1 MLFTLKPQRREVMI
15 EVRELIDAEL
25 DGVCGGFF
33 DVTELTNK
41 IVANVQTN
49 TQNGAAIG
57 GSSFFGAG
65 GAASL
70 VQAASNTATTVI
82 G

>member
-1 MLFTLKPQRREVMI
+1 MT

-33 DVTELTNK
+33 DTTNLNELTNK
-41 IVANVQTN
+41 IIANVQTIN
-49 TQNGAAIG
+49 QNGAAIG
-57 GSSFFGAG
+57 GNSFLGAG

-70 VQAASNTATTVI
+70 VQAGSNSATNVNA
-82 G
+82 

>member
-1 MLFTLKPQRREVMI
+1 MLFTLKPQRSDTTN
-15 EVRELIDAEL
+15 LNQ
-25 DGVCGGFF
+25 
-33 DVTELTNK
+33 LTNK
-41 IVANVQTN
+41 IIANVQTN
-49 TQNGAAIG
+49 TQNGAAVG

-70 VQAASNTATTVI
+70 VLAASNSATTVI

>member
-1 MLFTLKPQRREVMI
+1 MT

-25 DGVCGGFF
+25 DGVCGGFLDLTSVT
-33 DVTELTNK
+33 DVTKTL
-41 IVANVQTN
+41 ANVQTI

-57 GSSFFGAG
+57 GSAVAG
-65 GAASL
+65 VAAVAGAANL
-70 VQAASNTATTVI
+70 AQVASQNATNVI

>member
-1 MLFTLKPQRREVMI
+1 MI

-25 DGVCGGFF
+25 DGVCGGLF
-33 DVTELTNK
+33 DVKQLSDN
-41 IVANVQTN
+41 IVANVQN
-49 TQNGAAIG
+49 ITQNGAAVG

-70 VQAASNTATTVI
+70 VQAASNSATTVI

>member
-1 MLFTLKPQRREVMI
+1 MI

-33 DVTELTNK
+33 DTTNLNQLTNK
-41 IVANVQTN
+41 IIANVQTN
-49 TQNGAAIG
+49 TQNGAAVG

-70 VQAASNTATTVI
+70 VQAASNSATTVI

>member
-1 MLFTLKPQRREVMI
+1 MT

-33 DVTELTNK
+33 DTTNLNELTNK
-41 IVANVQTN
+41 IIANVQTIN
-49 TQNGAAIG
+49 QTGAAVG
-57 GSSFFGAG
+57 GSSVFGAG

-70 VQAASNTATTVI
+70 VQAASNTSTNVN

>member
-1 MLFTLKPQRREVMI
+1 MI

-33 DVTELTNK
+33 DTTNLNELTNK

>member
-1 MLFTLKPQRREVMI
+1 MT

-33 DVTELTNK
+33 DRTNLQELNNK

-49 TQNGAAIG
+49 TQNGAAVG

-70 VQAASNTATTVI
+70 VQAASNSATTVI

>member
-1 MLFTLKPQRREVMI
+1 MLFTLKPQRREVMT

-33 DVTELTNK
+33 DTTSLVNK
-41 IVANVQTN
+41 VLANVQTN

-57 GSSFFGAG
+57 GSTFIGNG

-70 VQAASNTATTVI
+70 VQAASNSATNVI
-82 G
+82 A

>member
-1 MLFTLKPQRREVMI
+1 MTEVF
-15 EVRELIDAEL
+15 ELIDAEL

-33 DVTELTNK
+33 DVTQFTNK
-41 IVANVQTN
+41 IVANLQNV

-57 GSSFFGAG
+57 GSSLLGAG

-70 VQAASNTATTVI
+70 VQAASNSATTLI

>member
-1 MLFTLKPQRREVMI
+1 MT

-25 DGVCGGFF
+25 DGVCGGLF
-33 DVTELTNK
+33 DTTSLVNK
-41 IVANVQTN
+41 VLANVQTN

-70 VQAASNTATTVI
+70 VQAASNSATTVI

>member
-1 MLFTLKPQRREVMI
+1 MI

-41 IVANVQTN
+41 IVANVQTIN
-49 TQNGAAIG
+49 QNGAAVG

-70 VQAASNTATTVI
+70 VQAGANTATTLI

>member
-1 MLFTLKPQRREVMI
+1 MI

-57 GSSFFGAG
+57 GSSF
-65 GAASL
+65 
-70 VQAASNTATTVI
+70 QAASNSATTVI

>member
-1 MLFTLKPQRREVMI
+1 MLFTLQPKRREEMT
-15 EVRELIDAEL
+15 EVRELINAEL

-33 DVTELTNK
+33 DVTQLTNK
-41 IVANVQTN
+41 IVANVQN
-49 TQNGAAIG
+49 ITQNGAAIG

-70 VQAASNTATTVI
+70 VQAASNSATTVI